1 MRSRLTRFR
10 SIPAKLTAIMMLL
23 AFTLAVMI
31 PVEASAQNNPT
42 QNATSSSVLVTGT
55 TTTGAVTTGQPNPH
69 LNGRVFNGVLKVAS
83 VTTNSVTGALTASGT
98 LTGTL
103 TSATGQVL
111 GTVNQ
116 AVSGIPVTGISGSCT
131 ILTLTLGPLNLNL
144 LGLMFHLNQA
154 VLAITEPNSGT
165 VLGNQLCSVANLVS
179 GGSTSNLLTQ
189 LVGLVNQILASL

>member
-31 PVEASAQNNPT
+31 PVDAAAQNSPT

-55 TTTGAVTTGQPNPH
+55 TATGVPGIMAGVR
-69 LNGRVFNGVLKVAS
+69 RVFNGVLKVAS
-83 VTTNSVTGALTASGT
+83 VTANSVTGALTASGT

-131 ILTLTLGPLNLNL
+131 SLTLTLGPLGLDL

-154 VLAITEPNSGT
+154 VLAITVQSGSGT
-165 VLGNQLCSVANLVS
+165 MLGNQLCSVTNLLN
-179 GGSTSNLLTQ
+179 GGSTSNMLTQ